1 MLGQITQTKSPNR
14 ESQDHIPTNMSAK
27 SNGRCVP
34 SGSHFEHFNILMTH
48 AEDIE
53 KNNKDDDLNSN
64 IFYTN

>member
-1 MLGQITQTKSPNR
+1 MLGQITQTKSPIR
-14 ESQDHIPTNMSAK
+14 ESTNMSAK

-64 IFYTN
+64 IFNTN